1 MLPFGGAH
9 VALGRDPDE
18 VPEVEET
25 TQTFEE
31 GHADAHGHER
41 SRPRPSATKSR
52 LNLFDARGRACPR
65 EHTP

>member
-31 GHADAHGHER
+31 GHADAHGHDDE
-41 SRPRPSATKSR
+41 
-52 LNLFDARGRACPR
+52 DDDDDDDD
-65 EHTP
+65 E